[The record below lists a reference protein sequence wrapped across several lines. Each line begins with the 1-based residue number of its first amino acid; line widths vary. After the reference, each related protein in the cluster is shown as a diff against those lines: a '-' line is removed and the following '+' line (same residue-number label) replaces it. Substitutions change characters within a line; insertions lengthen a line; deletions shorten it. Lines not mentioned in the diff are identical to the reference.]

1 MKTIKNLVYGFIVG
15 DSFGL
20 SILKKEDYDNN
31 IKLKFNNELNIEEG
45 YYSSM
50 TSFMLATMD
59 SISTLKKVNVVDVI
73 NKMCTSLILGKYTNN
88 GKVYD
93 VDKETLNILKYYSKK
108 NNLNYSYKEDD
119 FSSYSL
125 SRVLPIAIYNFY
137 NDDTLDTLVPVI
149 SLTNNNEVVLL
160 GTYIYYKY
168 LINLMDGYD
177 KYKALKISI
186 PKYFSKDSK
195 KYFKRVLKGDIFYK
209 DIIFDDNIVNV
220 LNIVFYVVLNSDN
233 FLDMFNMINSLEGN
247 TNIYSS
253 LICSIGG
260 ILYGKE
266 NIPSNLIKD
275 LKNKK
280 EINKYIR
287 DFERMFL

>member
-1 MKTIKNLVYGFIVG
+1 MKTIKNFVYGFIVG

-108 NNLNYSYKEDD
+108 NNLNYCYKEDD

-266 NIPSNLIKD
+266 NIPSNLIRD

>member
-15 DSFGL
+15 DAFGL
-20 SILKKEDYDNN
+20 SILRREEYDNN
-31 IKLKFNNELNIEEG
+31 IKLNFNNELNIDKG

-50 TSFMLATMD
+50 SSFMLATMD
-59 SISTLKKVNVVDVI
+59 SISSLKKVNIVDVI
-73 NKMCTSLILGKYTNN
+73 NKMCTSLILGKYTNK

-93 VDKETLNILKYYSKK
+93 IDKETLNILNYYSKK
-108 NNLNYSYKEDD
+108 NNLNYNYKEND

-125 SRVLPIAIYNFY
+125 SRVLPIAVYNFY
-137 NDDTLDTLVPVI
+137 NEDTLDTLVPVI
-149 SLTNNNEVVLL
+149 SLTTSNEVVLL
-160 GTYIYYKY
+160 GSYIYYKY

-177 KYKALKISI
+177 KYKALKMDI

-195 KYFKRVLKGDIFYK
+195 RYFKKLLKGEIFYK
-209 DIIFDDNIVNV
+209 DIVFDDNIVNV

-266 NIPSNLIKD
+266 NIPKNLIRD
-275 LKNKK
+275 LENKK
-280 EINKYIR
+280 DINNYIKS
-287 DFERMFL
+287 FERIFL

>member
-15 DSFGL
+15 DAFGL
-20 SILKKEDYDNN
+20 SILRREEYDNN
-31 IKLKFNNELNIEEG
+31 IKLNFNNELNIDKG

-50 TSFMLATMD
+50 SSFMLATMD
-59 SISTLKKVNVVDVI
+59 SISSLKKVNIVDVI
-73 NKMCTSLILGKYTNN
+73 NKMCTCLILGKYTNN

-93 VDKETLNILKYYSKK
+93 IDKETLNILNYYSKK
-108 NNLNYSYKEDD
+108 NNLNYNYKEDD

-125 SRVLPIAIYNFY
+125 SRVLPIAVYNFY
-137 NDDTLDTLVPVI
+137 NEDTLDALVPVI
-149 SLTNNNEVVLL
+149 SLTASNEVVLL
-160 GTYIYYKY
+160 GSYIYYKY

-177 KYKALKISI
+177 KYKALKMDI

-195 KYFKRVLKGDIFYK
+195 RYFKKLLKGEIFYK
-209 DIIFDDNIVNV
+209 DIVFDDNIVNV

-266 NIPSNLIKD
+266 NIPKNLIRD
-275 LKNKK
+275 LENKK
-280 EINKYIR
+280 DINNYIKS
-287 DFERMFL
+287 FERIFL

>member
-15 DSFGL
+15 DAFGL
-20 SILKKEDYDNN
+20 SILRREEYDNN
-31 IKLKFNNELNIEEG
+31 IKLNFNNELNIDKG

-50 TSFMLATMD
+50 SSFMLATMD
-59 SISTLKKVNVVDVI
+59 SISSLKKVNIVDI
-73 NKMCTSLILGKYTNN
+73 MNKMCTSLIIGKYTNN

-93 VDKETLNILKYYSKK
+93 IDKETLNILNYYSKK
-108 NNLNYSYKEDD
+108 NNLNYNYKEND

-125 SRVLPIAIYNFY
+125 SRVLPIAVYNFY
-137 NDDTLDTLVPVI
+137 NEDTLDTLVPVI
-149 SLTNNNEVVLL
+149 SLTTSNEVVLL
-160 GTYIYYKY
+160 GSYIYYKY

-177 KYKALKISI
+177 KYKALKMDI

-195 KYFKRVLKGDIFYK
+195 RYFKKLLKGEIFYK
-209 DIIFDDNIVNV
+209 DIVFDDNIVNV

-266 NIPSNLIKD
+266 NIPKNLIRD
-275 LKNKK
+275 LENKK
-280 EINKYIR
+280 DINNYIKS
-287 DFERMFL
+287 FERIFL

>member
-15 DSFGL
+15 DAFGL
-20 SILKKEDYDNN
+20 SILRREEYDNN
-31 IKLKFNNELNIEEG
+31 IKLNFNNELNIDKG

-50 TSFMLATMD
+50 SSFMLATMD
-59 SISTLKKVNVVDVI
+59 SISSLKKVNIVDVI

-93 VDKETLNILKYYSKK
+93 IDKETLNILNYYSKK
-108 NNLNYSYKEDD
+108 NNLNYNYKEDD

-125 SRVLPIAIYNFY
+125 SRVLPIAVYNFY
-137 NDDTLDTLVPVI
+137 NEDTLDTLVPVI
-149 SLTNNNEVVLL
+149 SLTTSNEVVLL
-160 GTYIYYKY
+160 GSYIYYKY

-177 KYKALKISI
+177 KYKALKMDI

-195 KYFKRVLKGDIFYK
+195 RYFKKLLKGEIFYK
-209 DIIFDDNIVNV
+209 DIVFDDNIVNV

-266 NIPSNLIKD
+266 NIPKNLIRD
-275 LKNKK
+275 LENKK
-280 EINKYIR
+280 DINNYIKS
-287 DFERMFL
+287 FERIFL

>member
-1 MKTIKNLVYGFIVG
+1 MNTIKSLVYGFIVG

-20 SILKKEDYDNN
+20 SILKRQDYDNN
-31 IKLKFNNELNIEEG
+31 IKLKFNEYLNIDKG

-59 SISTLKKVNVVDVI
+59 SISSLKKVNVVDI
-73 NKMCTSLILGKYTNN
+73 LNKMCTSLILGKYTNN

-93 VDKETLNILKYYSKK
+93 IDKETLNILEYYSKK
-108 NNLNYSYKEDD
+108 NNLNYSYKEND
-119 FSSYSL
+119 FNSYSL
-125 SRVLPIAIYNFY
+125 SRTLPIAIYNFY
-137 NDDTLDTLVPVI
+137 NKDTLDTLVPVI

-160 GTYIYYKY
+160 GAYIYYKY
-168 LINLMDGYD
+168 IINLMDGYD
-177 KYKALKISI
+177 KYKALKINI

-195 KYFKRVLKGDIFYK
+195 KYFKNILKGNIFYK

-220 LNIVFYVVLNSDN
+220 LNVVFYVVLNSDN
-233 FLDMFNMINSLEGN
+233 FLDIFNMINNLEGN
-247 TNIYSS
+247 TNNYSS

-260 ILYGKE
+260 IIYGYD
-266 NIPSNLIKD
+266 NIPKNLIRD

-280 EINKYIR
+280 DINKYIKS
-287 DFERMFL
+287 FEKLFL

>member
-93 VDKETLNILKYYSKK
+93 VDKETLNVLKYYSKK

-160 GTYIYYKY
+160 GAYIYYKY

-195 KYFKRVLKGDIFYK
+195 KYFKKLLKGDIFYK
-209 DIIFDDNIVNV
+209 DIVFDDNIVNV
-220 LNIVFYVVLNSDN
+220 LNIVFYVVLNSDSY
-233 FLDMFNMINSLEGN
+233 LDIFNMINSLEGN

-260 ILYGKE
+260 ILYSKE
-266 NIPSNLIKD
+266 SIPDNLIRD

>member
-15 DSFGL
+15 DAFGL
-20 SILKKEDYDNN
+20 SILRREEYDNN
-31 IKLKFNNELNIEEG
+31 IKLNFNNELNIDKG

-50 TSFMLATMD
+50 SSFMLATMD
-59 SISTLKKVNVVDVI
+59 SISSLKKVNIVDVI

-93 VDKETLNILKYYSKK
+93 IDKETLNILKYYSKK
-108 NNLNYSYKEDD
+108 NNLNYCYKEDD

-125 SRVLPIAIYNFY
+125 SRVLPIAVYNFY
-137 NDDTLDTLVPVI
+137 NEDTLDTLVPVV
-149 SLTNNNEVVLL
+149 SLTTNNEVVLL
-160 GTYIYYKY
+160 GSYIYYKY

-177 KYKALKISI
+177 KYKALKMDI

-195 KYFKRVLKGDIFYK
+195 RYFKKLLKGEIFYK
-209 DIIFDDNIVNV
+209 DIVFDDNIVNV

-266 NIPSNLIKD
+266 NIPKNLIRD
-275 LKNKK
+275 LENKK
-280 EINKYIR
+280 DINNYIKS
-287 DFERMFL
+287 FERIFL

>member
-93 VDKETLNILKYYSKK
+93 IDKETLNVLKYYSKK
-108 NNLNYSYKEDD
+108 NNLNYNYKEDD

-137 NDDTLDTLVPVI
+137 NQDTLDTLIPVI

-160 GTYIYYKY
+160 GAYIYYKY

-195 KYFKRVLKGDIFYK
+195 KYFKKLLKGDIFYK
-209 DIIFDDNIVNV
+209 DIVFDDNIVNV

-266 NIPSNLIKD
+266 SIPDNLIRD

>member
-1 MKTIKNLVYGFIVG
+1 MKTIKNLVYGFVVG

-31 IKLKFNNELNIEEG
+31 IKLKFNNELNINKG

-59 SISTLKKVNVVDVI
+59 SISSLKKVNVVDVI

-93 VDKETLNILKYYSKK
+93 IDKETLNILEYYSKK
-108 NNLNYSYKEDD
+108 NNLNYNYKEDY
-119 FSSYSL
+119 SSYSL

-137 NDDTLDTLVPVI
+137 NEDTLDTLIPII

-160 GTYIYYKY
+160 GSYIYYKY
-168 LINLMDGYD
+168 LLNLMNGYD
-177 KYKALKISI
+177 KYKALKIII
-186 PKYFSKDSK
+186 PKYFSKNSK
-195 KYFKRVLKGDIFYK
+195 KYFKNLLKGNIFYK
-209 DIIFDDNIVNV
+209 DIIFDDNIINV

-233 FLDMFNMINSLEGN
+233 FLDMFNMINNLEGN

-253 LICSIGG
+253 LICGIGG

-266 NIPSNLIKD
+266 NIPKNLIRD
-275 LKNKK
+275 LQNKK
-280 EINKYIR
+280 DINRYIR
-287 DFERMFL
+287 NFERMFL

>member
-15 DSFGL
+15 DAFGL
-20 SILKKEDYDNN
+20 SILKREDYTHD
-31 IKLKFNNELNIEEG
+31 IKLSFNSELNVDKG

-50 TSFMLATMD
+50 STFMLATMD
-59 SISTLKKVNVVDVI
+59 SISDLRKINIVDI
-73 NKMCTSLILGKYTNN
+73 MNKMCTSLITGKYTNN

-93 VDKETLNILKYYSKK
+93 IDKETLNILKYYSKK
-108 NNLNYSYKEDD
+108 NNLNYCYKEDD

-137 NDDTLDTLVPVI
+137 NEDTLDTLIPVI
-149 SLTNNNEVVLL
+149 SLTTSNEVVLL
-160 GTYIYYKY
+160 GSYIYYKY

-177 KYKALKISI
+177 KYKALNMDI

-195 KYFKRVLKGDIFYK
+195 RYFKKLLKGEIFYK
-209 DIIFDDNIVNV
+209 DIVFNDNIVNV

-233 FLDMFNMINSLEGN
+233 FLDIFNMINSLEGN

-266 NIPSNLIKD
+266 SIPKNLIRD
-275 LKNKK
+275 LNNKK
-280 EINKYIR
+280 EINNYIR
-287 DFERMFL
+287 NFERMFL

>member
-15 DSFGL
+15 DAFGL
-20 SILKKEDYDNN
+20 SILRREEYDNN
-31 IKLKFNNELNIEEG
+31 IKLNFNNELNIDKG

-50 TSFMLATMD
+50 SSFMLATMD
-59 SISTLKKVNVVDVI
+59 SISSLKKVNIVDVI

-93 VDKETLNILKYYSKK
+93 IDKETLNILNYYSKK
-108 NNLNYSYKEDD
+108 NNLNYNYKEYD

-125 SRVLPIAIYNFY
+125 SRVLPIAVYNFY
-137 NDDTLDTLVPVI
+137 NEDTLDTLVPVI
-149 SLTNNNEVVLL
+149 SLTTSNEVVLL
-160 GTYIYYKY
+160 GSYIYYKY

-177 KYKALKISI
+177 KYKALKMDI
-186 PKYFSKDSK
+186 PKYFNKDSK
-195 KYFKRVLKGDIFYK
+195 RYFKKLLKGEIFYK
-209 DIIFDDNIVNV
+209 DIVFDDNIVNV

-266 NIPSNLIKD
+266 NIPKNLIRD
-275 LKNKK
+275 LENKK
-280 EINKYIR
+280 DINNYIKS
-287 DFERMFL
+287 FERIFL

>member
-15 DSFGL
+15 DAFGL
-20 SILKKEDYDNN
+20 SILRREEYDNN
-31 IKLKFNNELNIEEG
+31 IKLNFNNELNIDKG

-50 TSFMLATMD
+50 SSFMLATMD
-59 SISTLKKVNVVDVI
+59 SISSLKKVNIVDVI

-93 VDKETLNILKYYSKK
+93 IDKETLNILNYYSKK
-108 NNLNYSYKEDD
+108 NNLNYNYKEDD

-125 SRVLPIAIYNFY
+125 SRVLPIAVYNFY
-137 NDDTLDTLVPVI
+137 NEDTLDTLVPVI
-149 SLTNNNEVVLL
+149 SLTTSNEVVLL
-160 GTYIYYKY
+160 GSYIYYKY

-177 KYKALKISI
+177 KYKALKMDI

-195 KYFKRVLKGDIFYK
+195 RYFKKLLKGEIFYK
-209 DIIFDDNIVNV
+209 DIVLDDNIVNV

-266 NIPSNLIKD
+266 NIPKNLIRD
-275 LKNKK
+275 LENKK
-280 EINKYIR
+280 DINNYIKS
-287 DFERMFL
+287 FERIFL

>member
-1 MKTIKNLVYGFIVG
+1 MKTIKNFVYGFIVG

-31 IKLKFNNELNIEEG
+31 IKLKFNNELNIEKG

-93 VDKETLNILKYYSKK
+93 IDKETLNVLKYYSKK

-137 NDDTLDTLVPVI
+137 NQDTLDTLIPVI

-160 GTYIYYKY
+160 GAYIYYKY

-195 KYFKRVLKGDIFYK
+195 KYFKKLLKGDIFYK
-209 DIIFDDNIVNV
+209 DIVFDDNIVNV

>member
-15 DSFGL
+15 DAFGL
-20 SILKKEDYDNN
+20 SILRREEYDNN
-31 IKLKFNNELNIEEG
+31 IKLNFNNELNIDKG

-50 TSFMLATMD
+50 SSFMLATMD
-59 SISTLKKVNVVDVI
+59 SISSLKKVNIVDVI
-73 NKMCTSLILGKYTNN
+73 NKMCTSLILGKYTNK

-93 VDKETLNILKYYSKK
+93 IDKETLNILNYYSKK
-108 NNLNYSYKEDD
+108 NNLNYNYKEDD

-137 NDDTLDTLVPVI
+137 NEDTLDTLVPVI
-149 SLTNNNEVVLL
+149 SLTTSNEVVLL
-160 GTYIYYKY
+160 GSYIYYKY

-177 KYKALKISI
+177 KYKALKMDI

-195 KYFKRVLKGDIFYK
+195 RYFKKLLKGEIFYK
-209 DIIFDDNIVNV
+209 DIVFDDNIVNV

-266 NIPSNLIKD
+266 NIPKNLIRD
-275 LKNKK
+275 LENKK
-280 EINKYIR
+280 DINNYIKS
-287 DFERMFL
+287 FERIFL

>member
-15 DSFGL
+15 DAFGL
-20 SILKKEDYDNN
+20 SILRREEYDNN
-31 IKLKFNNELNIEEG
+31 IKLNFNNELNIDKG

-50 TSFMLATMD
+50 SSFMLATMD
-59 SISTLKKVNVVDVI
+59 SISSLKKVNIVDI
-73 NKMCTSLILGKYTNN
+73 MNKMCTSLIIGKYTNN

-93 VDKETLNILKYYSKK
+93 IDKETLNILNYYSKK
-108 NNLNYSYKEDD
+108 NNLNYNYKEDD

-125 SRVLPIAIYNFY
+125 SRVLPIAVYNFY
-137 NDDTLDTLVPVI
+137 NEDTLDTLVPVI
-149 SLTNNNEVVLL
+149 SLTTSNEVVLL
-160 GTYIYYKY
+160 GSYIYYKY

-177 KYKALKISI
+177 KYKALKMDI

-195 KYFKRVLKGDIFYK
+195 RYFKKLLKGEIFYK
-209 DIIFDDNIVNV
+209 DIVFDDNIVNV

-266 NIPSNLIKD
+266 NIPKNLIRD
-275 LKNKK
+275 LENKK
-280 EINKYIR
+280 DINNYIKS
-287 DFERMFL
+287 FERIFL

>member
-31 IKLKFNNELNIEEG
+31 IKLKFNNELNIDKG

-93 VDKETLNILKYYSKK
+93 IDKETLNILRYYSKK
-108 NNLNYSYKEDD
+108 NNLNYNYKEDD

-125 SRVLPIAIYNFY
+125 SRDLPIAIYNFY
-137 NDDTLDTLVPVI
+137 NEDTLDTLIPVI
-149 SLTNNNEVVLL
+149 SLTVSNEVVLL
-160 GTYIYYKY
+160 GAYIYYKY

-186 PKYFSKDSK
+186 PKYFSKDNK
-195 KYFKRVLKGDIFYK
+195 KYFKKVLKGEIFYK
-209 DIIFDDNIVNV
+209 DIKFNDNIVNV
-220 LNIVFYVVLNSDN
+220 LNVVFYVVLNSDSY
-233 FLDMFNMINSLEGN
+233 LDMFNMINSLEGN

-266 NIPSNLIKD
+266 NIPDNLIKD

>member
-1 MKTIKNLVYGFIVG
+1 MKTIKNFVYGFIVG

-31 IKLKFNNELNIEEG
+31 IKLKFNNELNIEKG

-93 VDKETLNILKYYSKK
+93 IDKETLNVLKYYSKK

-137 NDDTLDTLVPVI
+137 NQDTLDTLIPVI

-160 GTYIYYKY
+160 GAYIYYKY

-195 KYFKRVLKGDIFYK
+195 KYFKKLLKGDIFYK
-209 DIIFDDNIVNV
+209 DIVFDDNIVNV
-220 LNIVFYVVLNSDN
+220 LNIVFYVVLNSDSY
-233 FLDMFNMINSLEGN
+233 LDIFNMINSLEGN

-266 NIPSNLIKD
+266 NIPSNLIRD

>member
-15 DSFGL
+15 DAFGL
-20 SILKKEDYDNN
+20 SILRREEYDNN
-31 IKLKFNNELNIEEG
+31 IKLNFNNELNIDKG

-50 TSFMLATMD
+50 SSFMLATMD
-59 SISTLKKVNVVDVI
+59 SISSLKKVNIVDVI
-73 NKMCTSLILGKYTNN
+73 NKMCTSLILGKYTNK

-93 VDKETLNILKYYSKK
+93 IDKETLNILNYYSKK
-108 NNLNYSYKEDD
+108 NNLNYNYKEDD

-125 SRVLPIAIYNFY
+125 SRVLPIAVYNFY
-137 NDDTLDTLVPVI
+137 NEDTLDTLVPVI
-149 SLTNNNEVVLL
+149 SLTTSNEVVLL
-160 GTYIYYKY
+160 GSYIYYKY

-177 KYKALKISI
+177 KYKALKMDI

-195 KYFKRVLKGDIFYK
+195 RYFKKLLKGEIFYK
-209 DIIFDDNIVNV
+209 DIVFDDNIVNV

-266 NIPSNLIKD
+266 NIPKNLIRD
-275 LKNKK
+275 LENKK
-280 EINKYIR
+280 DINNYIKS
-287 DFERMFL
+287 FERIFL

>member
-15 DSFGL
+15 DAFGL
-20 SILKKEDYDNN
+20 SILKREDYTHD
-31 IKLKFNNELNIEEG
+31 IKLSFNSELNVDKG

-50 TSFMLATMD
+50 STFMLATMD
-59 SISTLKKVNVVDVI
+59 SISSLKKVNIVDVI
-73 NKMCTSLILGKYTNN
+73 NKMCTSLILGKYTNK

-93 VDKETLNILKYYSKK
+93 IDKETLNILNYYSKK
-108 NNLNYSYKEDD
+108 NNLNYNYKEDD

-125 SRVLPIAIYNFY
+125 SRVLPIAVYNFY
-137 NDDTLDTLVPVI
+137 NEDTLDTLVPVI
-149 SLTNNNEVVLL
+149 SLTTSNEVVLL
-160 GTYIYYKY
+160 GSYIYYKY

-177 KYKALKISI
+177 KYKALKMDI

-195 KYFKRVLKGDIFYK
+195 RYFKKLLKGEIFYK
-209 DIIFDDNIVNV
+209 DIVFDDNIVNV

-266 NIPSNLIKD
+266 NIPKNLIRD
-275 LKNKK
+275 LENKK
-280 EINKYIR
+280 DINNYIKS
-287 DFERMFL
+287 FERIFL

>member
-31 IKLKFNNELNIEEG
+31 IKLKFNNELNIDKG

-93 VDKETLNILKYYSKK
+93 IDKETLNVLKYYSKK

-125 SRVLPIAIYNFY
+125 SRVLPIAVYNFY
-137 NDDTLDTLVPVI
+137 NEDTLDTLVPVI
-149 SLTNNNEVVLL
+149 SLTTSNEVVLL
-160 GTYIYYKY
+160 GSYIYYKY

-177 KYKALKISI
+177 KYKALKMDI

-195 KYFKRVLKGDIFYK
+195 KYFKKLLKGDIFYK
-209 DIIFDDNIVNV
+209 DIVFDDNIVNV
-220 LNIVFYVVLNSDN
+220 LNIVFYVVLNSDSY
-233 FLDMFNMINSLEGN
+233 LDMFNMINSLEGN

-266 NIPSNLIKD
+266 NIPDNLIKD

>member
-15 DSFGL
+15 DAFGL
-20 SILKKEDYDNN
+20 SILRREEYDNN
-31 IKLKFNNELNIEEG
+31 IKLNFNNELNIDKG

-50 TSFMLATMD
+50 SSFMLATMD
-59 SISTLKKVNVVDVI
+59 SISSLKKVNIVDVI
-73 NKMCTSLILGKYTNN
+73 NKMCTSLILGKYTNK

-93 VDKETLNILKYYSKK
+93 IDKETLNILNYYSKK
-108 NNLNYSYKEDD
+108 NNLNYNYKEDD

-125 SRVLPIAIYNFY
+125 SRVLPIAVYNFY
-137 NDDTLDTLVPVI
+137 NEDTLDTLVPVI
-149 SLTNNNEVVLL
+149 SLTTSNEVVLL
-160 GTYIYYKY
+160 GSYIYYKY

-177 KYKALKISI
+177 KYKALKMDI

-195 KYFKRVLKGDIFYK
+195 RYFKKLLKGEIFYK
-209 DIIFDDNIVNV
+209 DIVFDDNIVNV

-233 FLDMFNMINSLEGN
+233 FLDIFNMINSLEGN

-266 NIPSNLIKD
+266 NIPKNLIRD
-275 LKNKK
+275 LENKK
-280 EINKYIR
+280 DINNYIKS
-287 DFERMFL
+287 FERIFL

>member
-31 IKLKFNNELNIEEG
+31 IKLKFNNELNIDKG

-93 VDKETLNILKYYSKK
+93 VDKETLNILRYYSKK

-137 NDDTLDTLVPVI
+137 NEDTLDTLIPVI
-149 SLTNNNEVVLL
+149 SLTCNNEVVLL
-160 GTYIYYKY
+160 GAYIYYKY

-195 KYFKRVLKGDIFYK
+195 KYFKKVLKGEIFYK
-209 DIIFDDNIVNV
+209 DIKFDDNIVNV
-220 LNIVFYVVLNSDN
+220 LNVVFYVVLNSDSY
-233 FLDMFNMINSLEGN
+233 LDMFNMINSLEGN

-266 NIPSNLIKD
+266 NIPDNLIKD

-280 EINKYIR
+280 DINKYIKN
-287 DFERMFL
+287 FERMFL

>member
-31 IKLKFNNELNIEEG
+31 IKLKFNNELNIDKG

-59 SISTLKKVNVVDVI
+59 SISALKKVNVVDVI

-93 VDKETLNILKYYSKK
+93 IDKETLNILRYYSKK
-108 NNLNYSYKEDD
+108 NNLNYNYKEDD

-137 NDDTLDTLVPVI
+137 NEDTLDTLIPVI
-149 SLTNNNEVVLL
+149 SLTVSNEVVLL

-168 LINLMDGYD
+168 LINLMDSYD

-209 DIIFDDNIVNV
+209 DIKFDDNIVNV
-220 LNIVFYVVLNSDN
+220 LNVVFYVVLNSDSY
-233 FLDMFNMINSLEGN
+233 LDMFNMINSLEGN

-266 NIPSNLIKD
+266 NIPDNLIKD